1 MRLGL
6 ALGYWGRGP
15 AADHLT
21 LAREAER
28 LGYDS
33 VWTAESWG
41 SDAFTPLTWIAA
53 RTSRIKLG
61 TAVAQMAARSPT
73 ATAMHALTLDHLS
86 GGRMML
92 GLGLSGPQVVE
103 GWYGRPFP
111 ASPLTATREY
121 VDVVRQVLR
130 REGPVT
136 LDGRFHALP
145 YRGADGTGLG
155 KPLKPITHPLRAGL
169 PVLLG
174 AEGPRNVAQTVRIA
188 DGWLPLYWSPTRP
201 EVYEASLAGL
211 LRETGGEGRPGP
223 CRQTPDCPA
232 TPCTLLHAR
241 PRSRGRCPH
250 CRTPHSP
257 ECIQYEGPRAARR
270 EHAPDAAGPALRA
283 DDGSSTTGP
292 SRFLVAPMA
301 RVKVCDDVAEGLLPV
316 KAMLGFYIGGMG
328 PMQGRTE
335 HSIGGGGRATGGRN
349 FHADLMAR
357 MGYEEEAHRIQRLFL
372 EGRREEAVLAVP
384 DAFAD
389 EISLVGPRRR
399 IAERLELWRKGPVTD
414 LLALSPD
421 PHTLR
426 VLAELNT

>member
-15 AADHLT
+15 DAGHVP

-53 RTSRIKLG
+53 HTSRIRLG
-61 TAVAQMAARSPT
+61 TAVAQMAARSPA

-86 GGRMML
+86 GGRLLL

-111 ASPLTATREY
+111 KSPLTATREY

-130 REGPVT
+130 REAPVE
-136 LDGRFHALP
+136 LDGRFHSLP
-145 YRGADGTGLG
+145 YRGPDATGLG
-155 KPLKPITHPLRAGL
+155 RPLKPVTHPLRPRL

-174 AEGPRNVAQTVRIA
+174 AEGPRNVAQTVRVA
-188 DGWLPLYWSPTRP
+188 DGWLPLYWSPSRP
-201 EVYEASLAGL
+201 EVYGDVV
-211 LRETGGEGRPGP
+211 RELPEG
-223 CRQTPDCPA
+223 
-232 TPCTLLHAR
+232 
-241 PRSRGRCPH
+241 
-250 CRTPHSP
+250 
-257 ECIQYEGPRAARR
+257 
-270 EHAPDAAGPALRA
+270 
-283 DDGSSTTGP
+283 
-292 SRFLVAPMA
+292 FLVAPMA

-328 PMQGRTE
+328 
-335 HSIGGGGRATGGRN
+335 HAARN

-357 MGYEEEAHRIQRLFL
+357 MGYEAEARRIQELFL
-372 EGRREEAVLAVP
+372 AGRREEAVRAVP

-389 EISLVGPRRR
+389 EISLVGPRERV
-399 IAERLELWRKGPVTD
+399 AERLQLWRAGPVTD

-426 VLAELNT
+426 VLAELNS

>member
-15 AADHLT
+15 SADHVP

-53 RTSRIKLG
+53 HTSRIKLG

-73 ATAMHALTLDHLS
+73 TTAMQALTLDHLS
-86 GGRMML
+86 GGRALL

-111 ASPLTATREY
+111 RSPLTATREY
-121 VDVVRQVLR
+121 VDIVRQVLR
-130 REGPVT
+130 REGPVA
-136 LDGRFHALP
+136 LDGRFHPLP
-145 YRGADGTGLG
+145 YDGPDGSGIG
-155 KPLKPITHPLRAGL
+155 KALKSITHPLRADL

-174 AEGPRNVAQTVRIA
+174 AEGPKNIAQTTRIA
-188 DGWLPLYWSPTRP
+188 DGWLPLYWSPFRTD
-201 EVYEASLAGL
+201 VYEASLT
-211 LRETGGEGRPGP
+211 E
-223 CRQTPDCPA
+223 
-232 TPCTLLHAR
+232 
-241 PRSRGRCPH
+241 
-250 CRTPHSP
+250 
-257 ECIQYEGPRAARR
+257 
-270 EHAPDAAGPALRA
+270 APDG
-283 DDGSSTTGP
+283 
-292 SRFLVAPMA
+292 FLVAPMVRA
-301 RVKVCDDVAEGLLPV
+301 KVCEDVAEGLLPV

-328 PMQGRTE
+328 HAR
-335 HSIGGGGRATGGRN
+335 RN

-357 MGYEEEAHRIQRLFL
+357 MGYEEEARHIQRLFL
-372 EGRREEAVLAVP
+372 DGRREEAVLAVP

-389 EISLVGPRRR
+389 EISLVGPRTR
-399 IAERLELWRKGPVTD
+399 IAERLESWRKGPVTD
-414 LLALSPD
+414 LLVLAPD

-426 VLAELNT
+426 VLAELNS

>member
-15 AADHLT
+15 SADHVP

-41 SDAFTPLTWIAA
+41 SDAFTPLAWIAA
-53 RTSRIKLG
+53 HTTRIRLG

-73 ATAMHALTLDHLS
+73 TTAMHALTLDHLS
-86 GGRMML
+86 GGRMLL

-111 ASPLTATREY
+111 RSPLTATREY

-130 REGPVT
+130 RAAPVAV
-136 LDGRFHALP
+136 DGRFHPLP
-145 YRGADGTGLG
+145 YRGPDATGLG
-155 KPLKPITHPLRAGL
+155 KPLKPITHPLRPDL

-174 AEGPRNVAQTVRIA
+174 AEGPKNVAQTTRIA
-188 DGWLPLYWSPTRP
+188 DGWLPLYWAPSRP
-201 EVYEASLAGL
+201 EVY
-211 LRETGGEGRPGP
+211 
-223 CRQTPDCPA
+223 
-232 TPCTLLHAR
+232 
-241 PRSRGRCPH
+241 
-250 CRTPHSP
+250 
-257 ECIQYEGPRAARR
+257 
-270 EHAPDAAGPALRA
+270 GPAVHDLPA
-283 DDGSSTTGP
+283 G
-292 SRFLVAPMA
+292 FIVAPMA
-301 RVKVCDDVAEGLLPV
+301 QVRVCADVAAGLLPV

-328 PMQGRTE
+328 
-335 HSIGGGGRATGGRN
+335 HAARN

-357 MGYEEEAHRIQRLFL
+357 MGYADEARRIQELFL
-372 EGRREEAVLAVP
+372 SGRREEAVRAVP

-389 EISLVGPRRR
+389 EISLVGPRER
-399 IAERLELWRKGPVTD
+399 IAERLESWRKGPVTD
-414 LLALSPD
+414 LLALAPD

-426 VLAELNT
+426 VLAELNS

>member
-15 AADHLT
+15 SADHVP
-21 LAREAER
+21 LAQEAER

-53 RTSRIKLG
+53 RTSRIRLG

-73 ATAMHALTLDHLS
+73 TTAMHALTLDHLS

-111 ASPLTATREY
+111 RSPLTATREY

-130 REGPVT
+130 REAPVE
-136 LDGRFHALP
+136 LDGRFHAHP
-145 YRGADGTGLG
+145 YRGPDATGIG
-155 KPLKPITHPLRAGL
+155 KALKPITHPLRADL

-174 AEGPRNVAQTVRIA
+174 AEGPKNVAQTVRIA
-188 DGWLPLYWSPTRP
+188 DGWLPLYWSPSRP
-201 EVYEASLAGL
+201 EVYGQAALAEL
-211 LRETGGEGRPGP
+211 PEG
-223 CRQTPDCPA
+223 
-232 TPCTLLHAR
+232 
-241 PRSRGRCPH
+241 
-250 CRTPHSP
+250 
-257 ECIQYEGPRAARR
+257 
-270 EHAPDAAGPALRA
+270 
-283 DDGSSTTGP
+283 
-292 SRFLVAPMA
+292 FVVAPMA
-301 RVKVCDDVAEGLLPV
+301 RVQVCDDVLEGLLPV
-316 KAMLGFYIGGMG
+316 KVMLGFYIGGMG
-328 PMQGRTE
+328 
-335 HSIGGGGRATGGRN
+335 HAARN

-357 MGYEEEAHRIQRLFL
+357 MGYEEEARRIQRLFM
-372 EGRREEAVLAVP
+372 EGHREEAVRAVP

-389 EISLVGPRRR
+389 EISLVGPRER

-414 LLALSPD
+414 LLVLSPD
-421 PHTLR
+421 RNTLR
-426 VLAELNT
+426 VLAELNS

>member
-15 AADHLT
+15 SPDHVP

-28 LGYDS
+28 LGYHS

-53 RTSRIKLG
+53 RTSTIRLG

-73 ATAMHALTLDHLS
+73 TTAMHALTLDHLS
-86 GGRMML
+86 GGRVLL

-111 ASPLTATREY
+111 RSPLTATREY

-130 REGPVT
+130 REGPVISE
-136 LDGRFHALP
+136 GRFHSHP
-145 YRGADGTGLG
+145 YRGPDATGLG
-155 KPLKPITHPLRAGL
+155 RPLKPITHPLRAGL

-174 AEGPRNVAQTVRIA
+174 AEGPKNVAQTVRIA
-188 DGWLPLYWSPTRP
+188 DGWLPLYWAPSRP
-201 EVYEASLAGL
+201 EVY
-211 LRETGGEGRPGP
+211 
-223 CRQTPDCPA
+223 
-232 TPCTLLHAR
+232 
-241 PRSRGRCPH
+241 
-250 CRTPHSP
+250 
-257 ECIQYEGPRAARR
+257 
-270 EHAPDAAGPALRA
+270 GPAVA
-283 DDGSSTTGP
+283 DLSAG
-292 SRFLVAPMA
+292 FLVAPMA
-301 RVKVCDDVAEGLLPV
+301 QVRVCDDVAEGLLPV

-328 PMQGRTE
+328 
-335 HSIGGGGRATGGRN
+335 HAARN

-357 MGYEEEAHRIQRLFL
+357 MGYEGAARRIQELFL
-372 EGRREEAVLAVP
+372 SGRREEAVLAVP

-389 EISLVGPRRR
+389 EISLVGPRER

-414 LLALSPD
+414 LLAVAPD

-426 VLAELNT
+426 VLAELNS

>member
-15 AADHLT
+15 SADHVP
-21 LAREAER
+21 LAQEAER

-53 RTSRIKLG
+53 HTSRIKLG

-73 ATAMHALTLDHLS
+73 TSAMHALTLDHLS
-86 GGRMML
+86 GGRALL

-111 ASPLTATREY
+111 RSPLTATREY

-130 REGPVT
+130 RAGPVE
-136 LDGRFHALP
+136 LPGRFHPLP
-145 YRGADGTGLG
+145 YDGPDGTGIG
-155 KPLKPITHPLRAGL
+155 KPLKSITHPLRADL

-174 AEGPRNVAQTVRIA
+174 AEGPKNIAQTARIA
-188 DGWLPLYWSPTRP
+188 DGWLPLYWSPTRTD
-201 EVYEASLAGL
+201 VYEASLT
-211 LRETGGEGRPGP
+211 EV
-223 CRQTPDCPA
+223 PD
-232 TPCTLLHAR
+232 
-241 PRSRGRCPH
+241 
-250 CRTPHSP
+250 
-257 ECIQYEGPRAARR
+257 
-270 EHAPDAAGPALRA
+270 D
-283 DDGSSTTGP
+283 
-292 SRFLVAPMA
+292 FLIAPMA
-301 RVKVCDDVAEGLLPV
+301 RAKVCDDVAEGLLPV

-328 PMQGRTE
+328 
-335 HSIGGGGRATGGRN
+335 HAKRN

-357 MGYEEEAHRIQRLFL
+357 MGYAEEARHIQRLFL
-372 EGRREEAVLAVP
+372 DGRREEAVLAVP

-389 EISLVGPRRR
+389 EISLVGPRER

-414 LLALSPD
+414 LLVLAPD

-426 VLAELNT
+426 VLAELNS

>member
-15 AADHLT
+15 SPDHVP
-21 LAREAER
+21 LAQEAER

-41 SDAFTPLTWIAA
+41 SDAFTALTWIAA
-53 RTSRIKLG
+53 RTSTIRLG

-73 ATAMHALTLDHLS
+73 TTAMHALTLDHLS

-111 ASPLTATREY
+111 RSPLTATREY

-130 REGPVT
+130 REGPVA
-136 LDGRFHALP
+136 LDGRFHSHP
-145 YRGADGTGLG
+145 YSGPDGTGIG
-155 KPLKPITHPLRAGL
+155 KALKPITHPLRADL

-174 AEGPRNVAQTVRIA
+174 AEGPKNVAQTIRIA
-188 DGWLPLYWSPTRP
+188 DGWLPLYWSPSRP
-201 EVYEASLAGL
+201 DVYGEAVAELP
-211 LRETGGEGRPGP
+211 EG
-223 CRQTPDCPA
+223 
-232 TPCTLLHAR
+232 
-241 PRSRGRCPH
+241 
-250 CRTPHSP
+250 
-257 ECIQYEGPRAARR
+257 
-270 EHAPDAAGPALRA
+270 
-283 DDGSSTTGP
+283 
-292 SRFLVAPMA
+292 FLVAPMA
-301 RVKVCDDVAEGLLPV
+301 RVQVCDDVSEGLLPV

-328 PMQGRTE
+328 
-335 HSIGGGGRATGGRN
+335 HAARN

-357 MGYEEEAHRIQRLFL
+357 MGYEEEARRIQELFL
-372 EGRREEAVLAVP
+372 SGRKEEAVLAVP

-389 EISLVGPRRR
+389 EISLVGPRER

-414 LLALSPD
+414 LLVLSPD
-421 PHTLR
+421 RPTLR
-426 VLAELNT
+426 LLAELNS

>member
-15 AADHLT
+15 DPAQTD
-21 LAREAER
+21 LAVEAER

-33 VWTAESWG
+33 VWTAEAWG

-53 RTSRIKLG
+53 RTTRIRLG
-61 TAVAQMAARSPT
+61 TAVAQMAARTPT

-86 GGRMML
+86 GGRMLL

-111 ASPLTATREY
+111 RSPLTATREY

-130 REGPVT
+130 REGPVE

-145 YRGADGTGLG
+145 YSGEDGTGLG
-155 KPLKPITHPLRAGL
+155 KALKPITHPLRAGL

-174 AEGPRNVAQTVRIA
+174 AEGPKNIAQTTRIA
-188 DGWLPLYWSPTRP
+188 DGWLPLYWSPLRTD
-201 EVYEASLAGL
+201 VYEASLTEL
-211 LRETGGEGRPGP
+211 
-223 CRQTPDCPA
+223 
-232 TPCTLLHAR
+232 
-241 PRSRGRCPH
+241 
-250 CRTPHSP
+250 P
-257 ECIQYEGPRAARR
+257 EDFMI
-270 EHAPDAAGPALRA
+270 
-283 DDGSSTTGP
+283 
-292 SRFLVAPMA
+292 APMA
-301 RVKVCDDVAEGLLPV
+301 RAHVCDDVAEGLLPV

-328 PMQGRTE
+328 
-335 HSIGGGGRATGGRN
+335 HAARN

-357 MGYEEEAHRIQRLFL
+357 MGYEAEARHIQRLFA

-389 EISLVGPRRR
+389 EISLVGPRERV
-399 IAERLELWRKGPVTD
+399 AERLESWRKGPVTD
-414 LLALSPD
+414 LLVTAPD
-421 PHTLR
+421 PRTLR
-426 VLAELNT
+426 VLAELNG

>member
-15 AADHLT
+15 AAHHVE

-53 RTSRIKLG
+53 KTSTIRLG

-86 GGRMML
+86 GGRMTL

-111 ASPLTATREY
+111 KSPLTATREY

-130 REGPVT
+130 REAPVE
-136 LDGRFHALP
+136 LDGRFHPLP
-145 YRGADGTGLG
+145 YRGPDATGLG
-155 KPLKPITHPLRAGL
+155 KPLKSITHPLRPRL

-174 AEGPRNVAQTVRIA
+174 AEGPRNVAQTIRIA
-188 DGWLPLYWSPTRP
+188 DGWLPLYWSPNRP
-201 EVYEASLAGL
+201 EAYGDAVADLP
-211 LRETGGEGRPGP
+211 EGF
-223 CRQTPDCPA
+223 Q
-232 TPCTLLHAR
+232 
-241 PRSRGRCPH
+241 
-250 CRTPHSP
+250 
-257 ECIQYEGPRAARR
+257 
-270 EHAPDAAGPALRA
+270 
-283 DDGSSTTGP
+283 
-292 SRFLVAPMA
+292 VAPMA
-301 RVKVCDDVAEGLLPV
+301 QVRVCADVTEGLLPV

-328 PMQGRTE
+328 
-335 HSIGGGGRATGGRN
+335 HAARN

-357 MGYEEEAHRIQRLFL
+357 MGYEGEARRIQELFL
-372 EGRREEAVLAVP
+372 SGRREEAVLAVP

-389 EISLVGPRRR
+389 EISLVGPRER
-399 IAERLELWRKGPVTD
+399 IAERLESWRKGPVTD
-414 LLALSPD
+414 LLAVSPD
-421 PHTLR
+421 RTTLR
-426 VLAELNT
+426 VLAELNG

>member
-15 AADHLT
+15 DPGHLD

-33 VWTAESWG
+33 VWTAEAWG

-53 RTSRIKLG
+53 HTTRIRLG
-61 TAVAQMAARSPT
+61 TAVAQMAARTPT

-121 VDVVRQVLR
+121 VDVIRQVLR
-130 REGPVT
+130 REAPVEVE
-136 LDGRFHALP
+136 GRFHPLP
-145 YRGADGTGLG
+145 YRGADAVGIG
-155 KPLKPITHPLRAGL
+155 KALKPITHPLRANL

-174 AEGPRNVAQTVRIA
+174 AEGPKNIAQTTRIA
-188 DGWLPLYWSPTRP
+188 DGWLPLYWSPLRTD
-201 EVYEASLAGL
+201 VYAASLTGL
-211 LRETGGEGRPGP
+211 
-223 CRQTPDCPA
+223 PA
-232 TPCTLLHAR
+232 DFV
-241 PRSRGRCPH
+241 
-250 CRTPHSP
+250 
-257 ECIQYEGPRAARR
+257 I
-270 EHAPDAAGPALRA
+270 
-283 DDGSSTTGP
+283 
-292 SRFLVAPMA
+292 APMA
-301 RVKVCDDVAEGLLPV
+301 RARVCDDVAEGLLPV

-328 PMQGRTE
+328 
-335 HSIGGGGRATGGRN
+335 HAARN

-357 MGYEEEAHRIQRLFL
+357 MGFEAEAHRVQELFL
-372 EGRREEAVLAVP
+372 AGRKEEAVRAVP

-389 EISLVGPRRR
+389 EISLIGPRER
-399 IAERLELWRKGPVTD
+399 IAERLDLWRKGPVTD
-414 LLALSPD
+414 LLITAPD

-426 VLAELNT
+426 VLADLNS

>member
-1 MRLGL
+1 MQLGL

-15 AADHLT
+15 AADQVT
-21 LAREAER
+21 LAQEAER

-73 ATAMHALTLDHLS
+73 TTAMHALTLDHLS

-130 REGPVT
+130 REAPVA
-136 LDGRFHALP
+136 LDGRFHPLP
-145 YRGADGTGLG
+145 YPGPDGTGLG
-155 KPLKPITHPLRAGL
+155 KSLKPITHPLRADL

-174 AEGPRNVAQTVRIA
+174 AEGPKNVAQTTRIA
-188 DGWLPLYWSPTRP
+188 DGWLPLYWSPTRS
-201 EVYEASLAGL
+201 EVYGVTSAGL
-211 LRETGGEGRPGP
+211 DEARRETGGRP
-223 CRQTPDCPA
+223 
-232 TPCTLLHAR
+232 
-241 PRSRGRCPH
+241 
-250 CRTPHSP
+250 
-257 ECIQYEGPRAARR
+257 
-270 EHAPDAAGPALRA
+270 
-283 DDGSSTTGP
+283 
-292 SRFLVAPMA
+292 FLVAPMA
-301 RVKVCDDVAEGLLPV
+301 RVTVCDDVAEGLLPV
-316 KAMLGFYIGGMG
+316 KAMLGFYVGGMG
-328 PMQGRTE
+328 PMKGPAE
-335 HSIGGGGRATGGRN
+335 GPAGSGGRAAGGRN

-357 MGYEEEAHRIQRLFL
+357 MGYEEEAHRIQRLFR
-372 EGRREEAVLAVP
+372 EGRRQEAVQAVP

-389 EISLVGPRRR
+389 EISLVGPRER

-414 LLALSPD
+414 LLALAPD

-426 VLAELNT
+426 VLAELNA

>member
-15 AADHLT
+15 SPEHVP
-21 LAREAER
+21 LAQEAER

-41 SDAFTPLTWIAA
+41 SDAFTALTWIAA
-53 RTSRIKLG
+53 RTSTIRLG

-73 ATAMHALTLDHLS
+73 TTAMHALTLDHLS

-111 ASPLTATREY
+111 RSPLTATREY

-130 REGPVT
+130 REGPVA
-136 LDGRFHALP
+136 LDGRFHSHP
-145 YRGADGTGLG
+145 YSGPDGTGIG
-155 KPLKPITHPLRAGL
+155 KALKPITHPLRADL

-174 AEGPRNVAQTVRIA
+174 AEGPKNVAQTIRIA
-188 DGWLPLYWSPTRP
+188 DGWLPLYWSPSRP
-201 EVYEASLAGL
+201 DVYGEAVAELP
-211 LRETGGEGRPGP
+211 EG
-223 CRQTPDCPA
+223 
-232 TPCTLLHAR
+232 
-241 PRSRGRCPH
+241 
-250 CRTPHSP
+250 
-257 ECIQYEGPRAARR
+257 
-270 EHAPDAAGPALRA
+270 
-283 DDGSSTTGP
+283 
-292 SRFLVAPMA
+292 FLVAPMA
-301 RVKVCDDVAEGLLPV
+301 RVQVCDDVSEGLLPV

-328 PMQGRTE
+328 
-335 HSIGGGGRATGGRN
+335 HAARN

-357 MGYEEEAHRIQRLFL
+357 MGYEEEAGRIQELFL
-372 EGRREEAVLAVP
+372 SGRKEEAVLAVP

-389 EISLVGPRRR
+389 EISLVGPRER

-414 LLALSPD
+414 LLVLSPD
-421 PHTLR
+421 RPTLR
-426 VLAELNT
+426 LLAELNS

>member
-15 AADHLT
+15 SADHVP
-21 LAREAER
+21 LAQEAER

-73 ATAMHALTLDHLS
+73 TTAMHALTLDHLS
-86 GGRMML
+86 GGRAML

-111 ASPLTATREY
+111 RSPLTATREY

-130 REGPVT
+130 REAPVA
-136 LDGRFHALP
+136 LDGRYHPLP
-145 YRGADGTGLG
+145 YDGPDGTGIG
-155 KPLKPITHPLRAGL
+155 KALKSITHPLRAGL

-174 AEGPRNVAQTVRIA
+174 AEGPKNIAQTARIA
-188 DGWLPLYWSPTRP
+188 DGWLPLYWSPSRT
-201 EVYEASLAGL
+201 EVYEASL
-211 LRETGGEGRPGP
+211 TDVPEG
-223 CRQTPDCPA
+223 
-232 TPCTLLHAR
+232 
-241 PRSRGRCPH
+241 
-250 CRTPHSP
+250 
-257 ECIQYEGPRAARR
+257 
-270 EHAPDAAGPALRA
+270 
-283 DDGSSTTGP
+283 
-292 SRFLVAPMA
+292 FLIAPMA
-301 RVKVCDDVAEGLLPV
+301 RARVCDDVAEGLLPV

-328 PMQGRTE
+328 HAR
-335 HSIGGGGRATGGRN
+335 RN

-357 MGYEEEAHRIQRLFL
+357 MGYEEEARRIQRLFL
-372 EGRREEAVLAVP
+372 DGRREEAVLAVP

-389 EISLVGPRRR
+389 EISLVGPRER
-399 IAERLELWRKGPVTD
+399 IAERLESWRKGPVTD
-414 LLALSPD
+414 LLVLAPD
-421 PHTLR
+421 PLTLR
-426 VLAELNT
+426 VLAELNS

>member
-15 AADHLT
+15 SPDHIP
-21 LAREAER
+21 LAQEAER

-41 SDAFTPLTWIAA
+41 SDAFTALTWIAA
-53 RTSRIKLG
+53 RTSTIRLG

-73 ATAMHALTLDHLS
+73 TTAMHALTLDHLS

-111 ASPLTATREY
+111 KSPLTATREY

-130 REGPVT
+130 REGPVA
-136 LDGRFHALP
+136 LEGRFHSHP
-145 YRGADGTGLG
+145 YSGPDGTGIG
-155 KPLKPITHPLRAGL
+155 KALKPITHPLRADL

-174 AEGPRNVAQTVRIA
+174 AEGPKNVAQTIRIA
-188 DGWLPLYWSPTRP
+188 DGWLPLYWSPSRP
-201 EVYEASLAGL
+201 DVYGEAVAELP
-211 LRETGGEGRPGP
+211 EG
-223 CRQTPDCPA
+223 
-232 TPCTLLHAR
+232 
-241 PRSRGRCPH
+241 
-250 CRTPHSP
+250 
-257 ECIQYEGPRAARR
+257 
-270 EHAPDAAGPALRA
+270 
-283 DDGSSTTGP
+283 
-292 SRFLVAPMA
+292 FVVAPMA
-301 RVKVCDDVAEGLLPV
+301 RVQVCDDVSEGLLPV

-328 PMQGRTE
+328 
-335 HSIGGGGRATGGRN
+335 HAARN

-357 MGYEEEAHRIQRLFL
+357 MGYEEEARRIQELFL
-372 EGRREEAVLAVP
+372 SGRKEEAVLAVP

-389 EISLVGPRRR
+389 EISLVGPRER

-414 LLALSPD
+414 LLVLSPD
-421 PHTLR
+421 RPTLR
-426 VLAELNT
+426 LLAELNS

>member
-15 AADHLT
+15 DGGQVPLVQ
-21 LAREAER
+21 EAER
-28 LGYDS
+28 LGYHS

-53 RTSRIKLG
+53 QTSRIMLG
-61 TAVAQMAARSPT
+61 TAVAQMAARPPT
-73 ATAMHALTLDHLS
+73 TTAMHALTLDHLS

-111 ASPLTATREY
+111 GSPLTATREY

-130 REGPVT
+130 REAPVT
-136 LDGRFHALP
+136 SGGRFHPLP

-155 KPLKPITHPLRAGL
+155 KPLKSITHPLRAGL

-174 AEGPRNVAQTVRIA
+174 AEGPKNVAQTARIA
-188 DGWLPLYWSPTRP
+188 DGWLPLYWAPSRP
-201 EVYEASLAGL
+201 EVYGDVVHKLP
-211 LRETGGEGRPGP
+211 EG
-223 CRQTPDCPA
+223 
-232 TPCTLLHAR
+232 
-241 PRSRGRCPH
+241 
-250 CRTPHSP
+250 
-257 ECIQYEGPRAARR
+257 
-270 EHAPDAAGPALRA
+270 
-283 DDGSSTTGP
+283 
-292 SRFLVAPMA
+292 FLVAPMA

-328 PMQGRTE
+328 
-335 HSIGGGGRATGGRN
+335 HAARN

-357 MGYEEEAHRIQRLFL
+357 MGYEEAARRIQRLFL
-372 EGRREEAVLAVP
+372 EGRRQEAVLAVP

-389 EISLVGPRRR
+389 EISLVGPRER
-399 IAERLELWRKGPVTD
+399 IAERLELWRAGPVTD

-426 VLAELNT
+426 VLAELNA